1 MWSKTVFLFS
11 LSTLLW
17 SVPAYGGEGKF
28 TFVPKNGL
36 VPFESTCF
44 DNEATA
50 KLLTWKEFQEK
61 EFQNRLNLQ
70 LGIQREELTLEIDT
84 LRISLEETTIR
95 YDDTLRLRDEEIE
108 SLRTII
114 KKDRKVN
121 LPLIIAGSV
130 AAGVAIGVGTVYTI
144 DKVFQ

>member
-1 MWSKTVFLFS
+1 M
-11 LSTLLW
+11 W

-50 KLLTWKEFQEK
+50 KLLTW
-61 EFQNRLNLQ
+61 NRLNLQ
-70 LGIQREELTLEIDT
+70 IGIQREELTLEIDT

-121 LPLIIAGSV
+121 LPLVIAGSIV
-130 AAGVAIGVGTVYTI
+130 AGVALGVGTAYAI
-144 DKVFQ
+144 DKAF

>member
-1 MWSKTVFLFS
+1 MWSKVVLLLS
-11 LSTLLW
+11 LATLLW
-17 SVPAYGGEGKF
+17 SGPAHGGEGKF
-28 TFVPKNGL
+28 TFVPKNGV

-61 EFQNRLNLQ
+61 EFQNRLDLQ
-70 LGIQREELTLEIDT
+70 LGIQREELTLEINT
-84 LRISLEETTIR
+84 FKISLEEATIR
-95 YDDTLRLRDEEIE
+95 YNDTLRLRDEEIE

-121 LPLIIAGSV
+121 LPLFVAGSIV
-130 AAGVAIGVGTVYTI
+130 AGVAIGVGTAYAI
-144 DKVFQ
+144 DKAFQ

>member
-1 MWSKTVFLFS
+1 MWSRFTQ
-11 LSTLLW
+11 TLTLGLVLC
-17 SVPAYGGEGKF
+17 SPAYGEEGRF
-28 TFVPKNGL
+28 TFVPKDGV

-44 DNEATA
+44 DNKATA

-61 EFQNRLNLQ
+61 EFQNRLEFQ
-70 LGIQREELTLEIDT
+70 LGIQREELTLEIST
-84 LRISLEETTIR
+84 LKISLEETTIR
-95 YDDTLRLRDEEIE
+95 YNDTLRLRDEEIE
-108 SLRTII
+108 SLRNII